1 MNKIIEKDRLIKNK
15 KSLDKKEFL
24 NYIKERKEKQLR
36 FREEL
41 KTH

>member
-1 MNKIIEKDRLIKNK
+1 MNKLIEKDRLIKNK

-24 NYIKERKEKQLR
+24 NYVEKRREKQLK

-41 KTH
+41 KKH

>member
-24 NYIKERKEKQLR
+24 NYIKERKEKQLK
-36 FREEL
+36 FRLEF
-41 KTH
+41 KKH